1 MIYHGFRSFVL
12 DIAPEFPYQCR
23 PESQVTRKEVQAME
37 NAIRVGLVGSGNAA
51 VFHYAAYQRVTGIP
65 VTVAGVTSLDKAQ
78 CAEFA
83 RRRGIQAF
91 DSLSEMLA
99 HVDVID
105 NCTPGYAHEPV
116 SIAAFEAGKH
126 VVVEKPF
133 TGNYGPP
140 GDETFAGNRFPKERM
155 LEQAVESARRVIAAG
170 LKSGKKLCYAE
181 NWIYA
186 PAVQK
191 EAEILSK
198 SRGQILWALGGQSHS
213 GSPSPAYGIWKL
225 SGGGSV
231 VGKSCHPLTAIL
243 YLKQIEGSTL
253 YGKAIRP
260 KTVSA
265 RTHEITRNPQFIDKK
280 YIRTDYK
287 DIEDYCQIHVVFE
300 DGMVADV
307 FASEIVMG
315 GVHNWLEIF
324 ANNHR
329 TRCNMSPNN
338 AIELY
343 NPSEEQL
350 ADVYLMERLGT
361 KQGWSNPA
369 PDESFMFGYPQE
381 IQDFMEAVATG
392 REPKSGMLAASD
404 SVGVLYASYLS
415 TERKG
420 AEVDVPLDHALE
432 SAAAC

>member
-1 MIYHGFRSFVL
+1 MKKTL
-12 DIAPEFPYQCR
+12 
-23 PESQVTRKEVQAME
+23 
-37 NAIRVGLVGSGNAA
+37 RVGIVGSGNAA

-65 VTVAGVTSLDKAQ
+65 VKVVGVTSLDKAQ
-78 CAEFA
+78 CEEFA
-83 RRRGIQAF
+83 GKRGIRAF
-91 DSLSEMLA
+91 GSLPDMLPA
-99 HVDVID
+99 VDVID

-116 SIAAFEAGKH
+116 SVAAFEAGKH

-133 TGNYGPP
+133 TGYYGPE
-140 GDETFAGNRFPKERM
+140 GDDSFEGNRFPKEEM
-155 LEQAVESARRVIAAG
+155 LEEALASARRMIAAA
-170 LKSGKKLCYAE
+170 LKSKKKLCYAE

-198 SRGQILWALGGQSHS
+198 SGGQILWALGDQSHS

-243 YLKQIEGSTL
+243 YLKLVEGMTL

-260 KTVSA
+260 KTVSS
-265 RTHEITRNPQFIDKK
+265 RTHEITRNPRFMDKGFL
-280 YIRTDYK
+280 RTDYK
-287 DIEDYCQIHVVFE
+287 DIEDYCQIHVVFD

-329 TRCNMSPNN
+329 ARCNLSPNN
-338 AIELY
+338 AMELY
-343 NPSEEQL
+343 NPKEEQL
-350 ADVYLMERLGT
+350 SDVYIVEKIGT
-361 KQGWSNPA
+361 KQGWSTPA
-369 PDESFMFGYPQE
+369 PDENFMFGYPQE
-381 IQDFMEAVATG
+381 IQDFMEAIFSG
-392 REPKSGMLAASD
+392 REPKSGLVAASD
-404 SVGVLYASYLS
+404 SVGVLYAAYLS
-415 TERKG
+415 AERKG
-420 AEVDVPLDHALE
+420 AEIEIPLDPALG
-432 SAAAC
+432 S